1 MQENQKEAEFLQ
13 ILYSLRLERR
23 NLELQVYVK
32 KMKDKTIE
40 LEWKKMFKDGV

>member
-13 ILYSLRLERR
+13 ILYDFERR